1 MKKYLPAILI
11 GILVAF
17 LGYYLLF
24 TKINIKPSTGIN
36 VESSQKISEVNQGN
50 LPPLGQENAPIKVI
64 EFGDYLCPFCGRT
77 ALELYPQLE
86 NLINQ
91 GKLVLYYRD
100 FIVHSQAAA
109 IANAARCAN
118 EQGKFWE
125 YNKELFKK
133 FMNNEETKTKQ
144 SWLDLAKSL
153 NLDIGKFEKCVDEN
167 RYLSDVQNDT
177 QEGYKL
183 GVEGTPTF
191 FINGERV
198 VGADFDKF
206 WSIVNKYL
214 K

>member
-1 MKKYLPAILI
+1 
-11 GILVAF
+11 
-17 LGYYLLF
+17 
-24 TKINIKPSTGIN
+24 
-36 VESSQKISEVNQGN
+36 
-50 LPPLGQENAPIKVI
+50 
-64 EFGDYLCPFCGRT
+64 
-77 ALELYPQLE
+77 
-86 NLINQ
+86 
-91 GKLVLYYRD
+91 
-100 FIVHSQAAA
+100 
-109 IANAARCAN
+109 
-118 EQGKFWE
+118 
-125 YNKELFKK
+125 
-133 FMNNEETKTKQ
+133 MNNEETKTKQ

-191 FINGERV
+191 FINGEMV